1 MIFPTVFKIRNQIK
15 KMDESALPVPGSETL
30 APPVPGPKASRS
42 LLDVI
47 RKACNRP
54 MSLGKLAHGPWKI
67 LDVQENEKILYLQDM
82 FTDRELKYRV
92 IVPKVSG
99 SWTSYDMLLWTGR
112 EIVPIPRTA
121 SLTSE
126 SRS

>member
-1 MIFPTVFKIRNQIK
+1 
-15 KMDESALPVPGSETL
+15 MDES
-30 APPVPGPKASRS
+30 APPVPGPKASGPPVPGSETSRS

-54 MSLGKLAHGPWKI
+54 MSLENLAHGPWKI

-99 SWTSYDMLLWTGR
+99 SWTSYDMLLWTGQ
-112 EIVPIPRTA
+112 EILPIPRTA